1 MNSTSA
7 CSFPLNTLVICT
19 HKQHYNPEV
28 EGKISVVN
36 KTKRTGCIIQIE
48 LFPKEIQQ
56 EYTNTMAAL
65 SDLVAFSKAPPL
77 SYLFNEAALINLR
90 EDLNKTN

>member
-36 KTKRTGCIIQIE
+36 KTKKDRMHHPDRVVSKRDSARIYDYNGSMIYNDCLI
-48 LFPKEIQQ
+48 LLLSPKHH
-56 EYTNTMAAL
+56 L
-65 SDLVAFSKAPPL
+65 
-77 SYLFNEAALINLR
+77 
-90 EDLNKTN
+90 